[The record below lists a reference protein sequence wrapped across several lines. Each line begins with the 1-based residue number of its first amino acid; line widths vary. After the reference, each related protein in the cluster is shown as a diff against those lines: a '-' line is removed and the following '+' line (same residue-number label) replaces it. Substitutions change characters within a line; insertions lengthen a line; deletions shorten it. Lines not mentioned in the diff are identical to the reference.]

1 MELTPRKLAILQAIV
16 DEYIMTGMPIG
27 SRTISK
33 REDMHISPATIRNE
47 MADLEEEGYLVQ
59 PHTSAGRIPSDKAYR
74 LYVNMLMRVTALDE
88 GERNVI
94 KSYFDVKMAELE
106 QLIDVTAT
114 ALSETTMLTSVVMAP
129 QFSQMRMK
137 RVQIVKLT
145 DTLALAIFVMD
156 TGLVRDVPI
165 ETPPGLTPEYFE
177 VLSATLSRCVEDRT
191 PIEAIAE
198 IRSALNDNMQ
208 QHKSFLNAIIGAVG
222 KNEHK
227 PGRTKVVF
235 GGTENI
241 FNHPE
246 YQNVEKAKGFLQL
259 LEKRDGLYN
268 MLRQATDM
276 EFTIKIG
283 SENEIDQLKDMSVVT
298 ATYRVGKQKIGSFGV
313 IGPTRMNYAKVISVL
328 SCVGTSMSRILEYML
343 DEDINK

>member
-156 TGLVRDVPI
+156 TGLVREVPI

-177 VLSATLSRCVEDRT
+177 VLSK
-191 PIEAIAE
+191 
-198 IRSALNDNMQ
+198 RSQ
-208 QHKSFLNAIIGAVG
+208 
-222 KNEHK
+222 
-227 PGRTKVVF
+227 R
-235 GGTENI
+235 
-241 FNHPE
+241 
-246 YQNVEKAKGFLQL
+246 
-259 LEKRDGLYN
+259 
-268 MLRQATDM
+268 
-276 EFTIKIG
+276 
-283 SENEIDQLKDMSVVT
+283 SEV
-298 ATYRVGKQKIGSFGV
+298 
-313 IGPTRMNYAKVISVL
+313 P
-328 SCVGTSMSRILEYML
+328 
-343 DEDINK
+343 